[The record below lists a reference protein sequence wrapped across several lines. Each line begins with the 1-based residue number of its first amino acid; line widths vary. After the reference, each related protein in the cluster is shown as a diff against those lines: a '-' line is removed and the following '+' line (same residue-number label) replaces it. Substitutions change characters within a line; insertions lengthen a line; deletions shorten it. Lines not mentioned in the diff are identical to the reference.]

1 MKLCPF
7 CQQPLTDELN
17 VCPHCH
23 TPLPAGDD
31 EPCYHIDVEEDEKAA
46 PEQALTNESEQESS
60 ELKPEPRKSLL
71 NEPERKGPSAPEPK
85 GPQQAPNPQSP
96 TAPKKKDKDWL
107 TWLLAAVAAVLL
119 IGLILWFFLGRSG
132 GNAEA
137 GDIANDSLQEGNTMQ
152 VIAYDTVDTSQP
164 VFDSIPSAAEAPVVR
179 ETMPTDSVETT
190 KPVAPQ
196 YPEKDKIATYSG
208 TMTSVESSSR
218 TRHVTITL
226 TLKEDGAILG
236 AAVVD
241 GQNEALNGKYTQ
253 KNHRLVVKDRNGG
266 EYAGFV
272 TPQGYS
278 GVYKDGDGRWA
289 FEFPA
294 Q

>member
-7 CQQPLTDELN
+7 CQQPLSDELN

-31 EPCYHIDVEEDEKAA
+31 EPCYHINVVEEEEKAA
-46 PEQALTNESEQESS
+46 PAEPSANEPIP
-60 ELKPEPRKSLL
+60 ELKE
-71 NEPERKGPSAPEPK
+71 PEPK
-85 GPQQAPNPQSP
+85 APQQVPNPQNLAP
-96 TAPKKKDKDWL
+96 PKKKNKDWL
-107 TWLLAAVAAVLL
+107 TWLLAAVAAALL
-119 IGLILWFFLGRSG
+119 IGLILWFFLGRGG

-137 GDIANDSLQEGNTMQ
+137 GDVATDSLQEGNTMQ
-152 VIAYDTVDTSQP
+152 VISYDTVDTSQP
-164 VFDSIPSAAEAPVVR
+164 VV
-179 ETMPTDSVETT
+179 DSVPSEDEGPAVPEAMPADSAETA
-190 KPVAPQ
+190 KPAAPQ

-208 TMTSVESSSR
+208 TMTSVESSNR
-218 TRHVTITL
+218 THHVTITL
-226 TLKEDGAILG
+226 TLKDDGAILG

-241 GQNEALNGKYTQ
+241 GQSEALNGKYSQ
-253 KNHRLVVKDRNGG
+253 KNHRLVVKDKNGG
-266 EYAGFV
+266 EYAGFI

-278 GVYKDGDGRWA
+278 GVYKHGDGRWA